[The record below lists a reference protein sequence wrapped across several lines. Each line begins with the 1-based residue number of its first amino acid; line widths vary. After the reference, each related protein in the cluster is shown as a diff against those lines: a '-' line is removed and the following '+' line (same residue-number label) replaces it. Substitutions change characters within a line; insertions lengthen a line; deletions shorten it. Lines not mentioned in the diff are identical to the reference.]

1 MGRKR
6 NKEEHSEQDEQAIKE
21 LKAANRRLKSDNQRL
36 KAELATLHDAFE
48 KTSVYLKSN
57 TDNVSVEKIV
67 EEVRKGSDL
76 DQIKKHAKFDKC
88 EKCGSYNLKNLQVPA
103 VGRIILCG
111 DCKHRKVVKNE
122 EKN

>member
-6 NKEEHSEQDEQAIKE
+6 NKEEHNEQDEQTIKE

-36 KAELATLHDAFE
+36 KAELATLHDAFK
-48 KTSVYLKSN
+48 KTSVYLKNN
-57 TDNVSVEKIV
+57 TDNVSVEKII
-67 EEVRKGSDL
+67 EGVRKGSDL
-76 DQIKKHAKFDKC
+76 EEIKKHTKFDKC
-88 EKCGSYNLKNLQVPA
+88 EKCGSYNIKDLNVPT

-122 EKN
+122 K